1 MDCPLIQQLSCKI
14 LSGSHFGTAGL
25 IFRTTSGHRAS
36 DTMSSVLLFLI
47 DIKARSG

>member
-1 MDCPLIQQLSCKI
+1 MDRPLIQQLSCKI
-14 LSGSHFGTAGL
+14 LSGSLFGTVGPVL
-25 IFRTTSGHRAS
+25 RTTSRHGAS